1 MQQLFVTYYQRVM
14 LWNMIGSHTVPTLDA
29 AATFLRLLEKIR
41 LSDQEVTESQMV
53 MEAGNF
59 TWKQPSQGYGDRL
72 LDLENQEAEALA
84 ALIREVK
91 GVRIQ
96 DALWLSGIVS
106 RFYREPAEAKAK
118 SDGGISA

>member
-106 RFYREPAEAKAK
+106 RFYRE
-118 SDGGISA
+118 